1 MERLHQDQVQLL
13 LGVGVFATHLKNFQ
27 KALQAL
33 RLPRRPTRDQLKSDS
48 AKLREICRVGAR
60 VLKIWPPR
68 PQRDSAQ
75 NGAAELVKGV
85 LRDARN
91 VFAHTF
97 VDLIFNRI
105 TDGYRRFIRAEDL
118 VYEGAELCPGLC
130 PTRKEVESDSP
141 FSLAE
146 KEGVEIAQSDFL
158 AHVFARRTA
167 GLFLIHS
174 MLQPLRQSQEL
185 LEKIPHG
192 RAFGPGNGQ
201 VERHGPMG
209 CIFFNNCRRLNAED
223 DPTVL
228 PLEIA
233 ADLVL
238 LDSEVEVG
246 LLRGNPMNHPK

>member
-1 MERLHQDQVQLL
+1 MSSRREEQMERLHQDQVQLL

-60 VLKIWPPR
+60 VLEIWPPR

-185 LEKIPHG
+185 LCYH
-192 RAFGPGNGQ
+192 
-201 VERHGPMG
+201 
-209 CIFFNNCRRLNAED
+209 RLRPPPLSLIWA
-223 DPTVL
+223 DP
-228 PLEIA
+228 P
-233 ADLVL
+233 
-238 LDSEVEVG
+238 
-246 LLRGNPMNHPK
+246 